1 MEEAAGL
8 IALTAASVEDD
19 EIDDGVAGKLAASD
33 DSAGGGSRGGG
44 SDIAGGGST
53 AEVGGGNS
61 NRKGDWWK
69 SRRPSSSRKPTEP
82 LSPPLA
88 SKNPP
93 GSGKVDGIWEENG
106 GGIAAADASISSSR
120 FSTIIASPTSGIQR
134 EKTEIFLLHSH
145 SGRGQKKKPPAIAG
159 WRGVRELMAAS
170 NRDASLANMPVGA
183 FICSCGGYGSTDVQ
197 LSTVLTSCGGKR
209 ERPFTDKPS
218 PVVPCVWTRRE
229 VLEFKSVVEL
239 RWQVNASHWISR
251 IRLGAHLGW
260 STTYGKVKC
269 EYQGRSITGRRRR
282 RVQRQAVRYGRDLEG
297 VKELNH
303 RLHDPNLHLHALD
316 VFRGLPHQPFELQ
329 GFTICH
335 QLLEQSK
342 PPLEASRSSVF
353 RAHVDNPLDRLCFHC
368 RRARLI
374 EATLPSGHLQLS
386 AAMDQTI
393 LLLL

>member
-120 FSTIIASPTSGIQR
+120 FSTIIASPTSGVRNTER
-134 EKTEIFLLHSH
+134 EDRDLFVTQPLGKGAKKEATGDRRLE
-145 SGRGQKKKPPAIAG
+145 GRP
-159 WRGVRELMAAS
+159 GV
-170 NRDASLANMPVGA
+170 D
-183 FICSCGGYGSTDVQ
+183 GGI
-197 LSTVLTSCGGKR
+197 
-209 ERPFTDKPS
+209 E
-218 PVVPCVWTRRE
+218 
-229 VLEFKSVVEL
+229 
-239 RWQVNASHWISR
+239 
-251 IRLGAHLGW
+251 
-260 STTYGKVKC
+260 
-269 EYQGRSITGRRRR
+269 QGRQFGEHAGRRFHM
-282 RVQRQAVRYGRDLEG
+282 VTG
-297 VKELNH
+297 
-303 RLHDPNLHLHALD
+303 
-316 VFRGLPHQPFELQ
+316 
-329 GFTICH
+329 
-335 QLLEQSK
+335 
-342 PPLEASRSSVF
+342 SR
-353 RAHVDNPLDRLCFHC
+353 
-368 RRARLI
+368 
-374 EATLPSGHLQLS
+374 TPSGFDRGFPLPV
-386 AAMDQTI
+386 
-393 LLLL
+393 

>member
-120 FSTIIASPTSGIQR
+120 FSTIIASPTSGGL
-134 EKTEIFLLHSH
+134 KTPSNSNFDIL
-145 SGRGQKKKPPAIAG
+145 GR
-159 WRGVRELMAAS
+159 
-170 NRDASLANMPVGA
+170 
-183 FICSCGGYGSTDVQ
+183 
-197 LSTVLTSCGGKR
+197 
-209 ERPFTDKPS
+209 
-218 PVVPCVWTRRE
+218 
-229 VLEFKSVVEL
+229 
-239 RWQVNASHWISR
+239 
-251 IRLGAHLGW
+251 